1 MKVLKLVGRIVLVLL
16 MIPTVLQLVVTG
28 IALIPSVHRKPVAIS
43 YEPGRFVGILLILIL
58 FVWAFRKLG
67 NKGREN

>member
-1 MKVLKLVGRIVLVLL
+1 MKALKLICRIVLVLL

-28 IALIPSVHRKPVAIS
+28 IAIIPSVNRKPVTIS
-43 YEPGRFVGILLILIL
+43 YEIGRLVGLVLVLML

-67 NKGREN
+67 NKGQEN